1 MCPLIKML
9 ALRGNMEVRNKILDD
24 YTDYCHQ
31 KLTEEFG
38 TYSSGTYDPI
48 YSYQRYKCRI
58 IDKKPRTVLESRDLS
73 VPQVYQSAYQ
83 AIISDIENGKD
94 LKKYQSRNLKKL
106 DYDDDMLSHWGI
118 QHFHLGQDL
127 EDDGYVKRTGDLMFI
142 HFSGTNAHI
151 LGLFNHGSWVDL
163 DIIEILHE
171 NWPQELAVFKS
182 GSNATP
188 LTELEYKT
196 LRKKHANA
204 NVTVKDGTEYLCP
217 GMGVAANGA
226 PVFAVLNSDKAIYM
240 FNRAFELIRENIVLI
255 LESDPEQRTSETITI
270 GMEIIHATSSIA
282 YHIKETG
289 FKFTL
294 SS

>member
-1 MCPLIKML
+1 MKVI
-9 ALRGNMEVRNKILDD
+9 NKILDD

-38 TYSSGTYDPI
+38 TYSLGAYDPI
-48 YSYQRYKCRI
+48 YLYQRYKCRI
-58 IDKKPRTVLESRDLS
+58 LDNKPRTVLEANDLT
-73 VPQVYQSAYQ
+73 VPQIYQSAYQ
-83 AIISDIENGKD
+83 EIISDIENGNNI
-94 LKKYQSRNLKKL
+94 KKYQSRNLKKL

-118 QHFHLGQDL
+118 QHFHLGQTL
-127 EDDGYVKRTGDLMFI
+127 ENDGYVKRTENLLFI
-142 HFSGTNAHI
+142 HFSESNAHI
-151 LGLFNHGSWVDL
+151 LGFFHHGAWSNL

-182 GSNATP
+182 GSNVAA

-204 NVTVKDGTEYLCP
+204 NVTVNDGTEYLCP
-217 GMGVAANGA
+217 GMGVTANGA
-226 PVFAVLNSDKAIYM
+226 PVFATMNSQKVIFM

-255 LESDPEQRTSETITI
+255 LELDPERRTSETLTI
-270 GMEIIHATSSIA
+270 GMEIVDSTHSIE